1 MNRYPLI
8 KFALFFIIGIIFSKY
23 FSFSIPVLFILSAV
37 TISLS
42 ILLAW
47 LKKFNLS
54 VILVYFIIFVAG
66 LTYSEVRNLR
76 SVSYPFEDPKI
87 NNSLLF
93 GEITD
98 IDLMQ
103 NDRISFKVRTDSL
116 FANKEYYSSELILL
130 TRVFDKNLSR
140 TFEKLKIGNKVI
152 LKGTLQKGR
161 ETRNPGEFN
170 YQKYLE
176 SEGINGL
183 FNIYRKSDLKI
194 VDDQSNFFPQFI
206 FELRKGIDEKL
217 SRFHNKETYG
227 LLRGLLLADRKLID
241 YETREEFINSGVVH
255 VLAVSGLH
263 VGYIM
268 LIFLIL
274 FNRTNI
280 ILRIS
285 LTIIGLLFFL
295 LLTNSPASVF
305 RASVMSITGLSVFL
319 LNREYNGIN
328 ALSIAAFIILL
339 INPND
344 LFTPG
349 FQLSFSA
356 VAAILI
362 LMPRFS
368 KRIEKLKLKK
378 YYKQILLFAS
388 VSIAAQIGTLPFTLF
403 YFGKLSV
410 IAIFANI
417 IVIPLIGLILPL
429 GIVSL
434 ILGSF
439 IPWFGFIYGAA
450 NNMLVTLLFNFVGLF
465 SNIPLAFL
473 DVINFSIYDG
483 ILFYIVIGFIL
494 SKTFYGFRLSIKF
507 IVILLLIINYFL
519 YSKFDDKS
527 IIKENLLTLIY
538 IDVDQGDAFLINFP
552 NGKTALIDAGN
563 ATKYFDTGKHI
574 IHPLLKQLKIDKI
587 DYAFI
592 SHLDADHYLG
602 IHYLI
607 ENGIIDTV
615 YKPVTDLSVR
625 KEKEF
630 LNFLTEQRTVYRYYH
645 QNILSIGNTSL
656 YFLSDT
662 TDYVSKRFDSNNKSG
677 VIKLIHGDNSFL
689 FTGDAEIPSERY
701 LVNKFGKFLDS
712 DVLKLGH
719 HGSKTSSSERF
730 LDFVAPEVGIISA
743 GIENRFNHP
752 SDIILQR
759 LEQMDINYKRTD
771 KSGAIIIQSDGENY
785 KFIDWRNFDTFTLS
799 N

>member
-1 MNRYPLI
+1 VNRYPLI
-8 KFALFFIIGIIFSKY
+8 KFTLFFIIGIILSKISNLSLPILIISSVVLI
-23 FSFSIPVLFILSAV
+23 FLSILFLWLKKLNLSAV
-37 TISLS
+37 
-42 ILLAW
+42 
-47 LKKFNLS
+47 
-54 VILVYFIIFVAG
+54 LVYIIILAAG
-66 LTYSEVRNLR
+66 LTYSELRNLR
-76 SVSYPFEDPKI
+76 SVSYPFDDPKI
-87 NNSLLF
+87 NNAVLY

-98 IDLMQ
+98 VDLLQ
-103 NDRISFKVRTDSL
+103 NDRISLKVKSDSL
-116 FANKEYYSSELILL
+116 YANKKYYISELILL

-183 FNIYRKSDLKI
+183 FNIYRKSDLRI
-194 VDDQSNFFPQFI
+194 VDAQSNFFPQFI

-344 LFTPG
+344 LFIPG

-368 KRIEKLKLKK
+368 KRIEKLKIKK
-378 YYKQILLFAS
+378 YYKKIMLFAS

-410 IAIFANI
+410 ISIFANI
-417 IVIPLIGLILPL
+417 IIIPLIGLILPL

-434 ILGSF
+434 LLGSF

-465 SNIPLAFL
+465 SSIPLAFL

-483 ILFYIVIGFIL
+483 ILFYIIIGFIL
-494 SKTFYGFRLSIKF
+494 SKTFYGFRLSIK
-507 IVILLLIINYFL
+507 IVVILFLVLNYFI
-519 YSKFDDKS
+519 YSKFDDRS
-527 IIKENLLTLIY
+527 IVKENLLTVVY
-538 IDVDQGDAFLINFP
+538 IDVDQGDSFLINFP

-574 IHPLLKQLKIDKI
+574 IHPLLKQLEIDKI

-592 SHLDADHYLG
+592 SHLDADHYMG

-615 YKPVTDLSVR
+615 YKPLTDLSVS

-630 LNFLTEQRTVYRYYH
+630 LSFLTNQKVTYKYYH
-645 QNILSIGNTSL
+645 QKILRIGNTSL
-656 YFLSDT
+656 YFLNDT
-662 TDYVSKRFDSNNKSG
+662 TDFISKRFDSNNKSG

-712 DVLKLGH
+712 DILKLGH
-719 HGSKTSSSERF
+719 HGSKTSSSESF
-730 LDFVAPEVGIISA
+730 LNYVTPEVGIISA

-752 SDIILQR
+752 SEIIMDR
-759 LEQMDINYKRTD
+759 LENMKINYKRTD
-771 KSGAIIIQSDGENY
+771 KSGAVIIQSDGENY